1 LPPTILI
8 TDDDPDDLFF
18 LVESLE
24 SRSSLTTCI
33 KKTNGRDT
41 LDHLR
46 VAKERS
52 TLPDLVVL
60 DINMP
65 MMTGMEVL
73 SIIKNEP
80 GLKDLPVAVLTTSPT
95 EQDDQICK
103 DHGVKLLKKPT
114 RAVDYLNVSKIL
126 IDLIKP

>member
-1 LPPTILI
+1 
-8 TDDDPDDLFF
+8 
-18 LVESLE
+18 
-24 SRSSLTTCI
+24 
-33 KKTNGRDT
+33 
-41 LDHLR
+41 
-46 VAKERS
+46 
-52 TLPDLVVL
+52 
-60 DINMP
+60 